1 MAGKADAAGRP
12 VHRLAR
18 RLIGRNTLRR
28 TSDRIESAVVVLLAA
43 AFVAAVAGSVLFG
56 LHIYHSDRVA
66 ASRLDPT
73 VAVLTQNGPY
83 NDGLTGAGEAAARW
97 RAPDGQLRSGLLN
110 TVAAPGIWD
119 ARAGARVPVWLN
131 DSGQLVN
138 PPLAKTQVLFTAI
151 IMAVA
156 VGCGAGTVLLLCYWL
171 LRVLIDRRRL
181 AGWEQA
187 WALTGPRWT
196 SRR

>member
-18 RLIGRNTLRR
+18 LLIGRNTLRR
-28 TSDRIESAVVVLLAA
+28 TSDRIESAVVVLLVA
-43 AFVAAVAGSVLFG
+43 AFVAAVAGSALLG
-56 LHIYHSDRVA
+56 LRIYHSDRVA

-83 NDGLTGAGEAAARW
+83 NAGLTGDGQAAARW
-97 RAPDGQLRSGLLN
+97 RAPDGQQRSGLLN
-110 TVAAPGIWD
+110 TVAAPGIWG

-138 PPLAKTQVLFTAI
+138 PPLGKTQVLFTAV
-151 IMAVA
+151 IMAVS
-156 VGCGAGTVLLLCYWL
+156 VGCGAGIVLLLCYWL

-181 AGWEQA
+181 AGWELA